1 MSLVSTKTEY
11 NDAMKRSQNF
21 VNIEPLDLASFFE
34 LDKTDVNDFDY
45 TYEANVIRPRLIMTI
60 VLLISKLKYDR
71 FYTMTGPTGCHNGTS
86 ISAQSKVFDTVKEFV
101 DKILEEYNQGKTFY
115 LYQILRVKIVDP
127 LNFNT
132 EFKYKVR
139 YATN

>member
-11 NDAMKRSQNF
+11 NDAMKRNQNF

-71 FYTMTGPTGCHNGTS
+71 FYTMTGPTGCHNGAS
-86 ISAQSKVFDTVKEFV
+86 ILAQSKVFDTVKEFV

>member
-11 NDAMKRSQNF
+11 NDAMKRSRNF
-21 VNIEPLDLASFFE
+21 VSIEPLDLASFFE

-71 FYTMTGPTGCHNGTS
+71 FYTMTGPTGCHNGIS